1 MRRIRVLERPVT
13 LVARREVIEGTR
25 SKGFWILLAVSVA
38 AVAALILV
46 WHFAAQSGGSVTTLA
61 VVGDAPGPD
70 TERLDQVGD
79 AIGTRIEIVTVP
91 TDEAARAA
99 ISTGD
104 ADVAILDEAAVLVTD
119 EPVDP
124 DDDSKLAAVVN
135 VLRADIALAQG
146 LDSAGL
152 SETQAEAVLGHDPP
166 AVESLRGEPDSAAG
180 SRVGVA
186 IAMNIMLF
194 LLLQTYGGWV
204 ISGVT
209 REKASRVVEVLLST
223 VTARQLMFGKI
234 IGVGM
239 IALIHAVILV
249 TTALV
254 MAAVVGIDVPD
265 GFRTSDV
272 VVGAVWFLLGYAL
285 YCCAFAATGSLC
297 SRAEDAQGAVLP
309 LMVPLVA
316 GYIIAFSAFDGAS
329 PLLWVLSFF
338 PPTAVLCMP
347 VLSATG
353 AAPPGAVLASMAVTA
368 AAAYAMARLAAAI
381 YSRSILKTGKRV
393 SWREA
398 LGRAPAAPGDVP
410 A

>member
-1 MRRIRVLERPVT
+1 MMLERSVA
-13 LVARREVIEGTR
+13 LVAKREVAEGLR
-25 SKGFWILLAVSVA
+25 AKGFWIVLAVSVA
-38 AVAALILV
+38 AVAGLILIF
-46 WHFAAQSGGSVTTLA
+46 HFAGQSSESVTTLA

-79 AIGTRIEIVTVP
+79 AIGTRIETVTVP
-91 TDEAARAA
+91 DNEAARAA
-99 ISTGD
+99 VGAGD
-104 ADVAILDEAAVLVTD
+104 ADVAILDGAAVLVTD

-124 DDDSKLAAVVN
+124 VDDSKLAAVVN

-146 LDSAGL
+146 LDAAGL
-152 SETQAEAVLGHDPP
+152 SDTQAQAVLGHDPP

-180 SRVGVA
+180 SRLGVA

-239 IALIHAVILV
+239 IAMIHATILV

-265 GFRTSDV
+265 GFRAADV
-272 VVGAVWFLLGYAL
+272 VVGAVWFLLGYSL

-309 LMVPLVA
+309 LMVPLVG

-329 PLLWVLSFF
+329 PLLWVLAFF

-347 VLSATG
+347 VLHATG
-353 AAPPGAVLASMAVTA
+353 DASLVAVLASMAVTVV
-368 AAAYAMARLAAAI
+368 AAYGVARLAAVI

-393 SWREA
+393 SWSEA
-398 LGRAPAAPGDVP
+398 LRRAPATADVP
-410 A
+410 S